1 MAADG
6 RELARQR
13 FAILVKEKQAQKRQ
27 AEIDQ
32 AVEHVRAKDFQDVAR
47 GMKTAH
53 GTARKEVAEAMGLA
67 QGG

>member
-6 RELARQR
+6 RDLARQR
-13 FAILVKEKQAQKRQ
+13 FAILVKEKQAQKGQ
-27 AEIDQ
+27 TEVDQ

-47 GMKTAH
+47 GVKAAH
-53 GTARKEVAEAMGLA
+53 GATRKKVAQTMGLA